1 MPDQPI
7 AVLEFDRELVTPD
20 GRRAGSWRAWVAADK
35 LKQGQAPPGAR
46 ILAITD
52 DREEVRRLMFEGE
65 CEFTQR
71 ALPHLVWHVAA
82 GGHPVDFHPKVH
94 EHLRICE
101 VCRAEY
107 NLLRDRNR

>member
-1 MPDQPI
+1 MPNRTI
-7 AVLEFDRELVTPD
+7 AVLEFERELVTPG
-20 GRRAGSWRAWVAADK
+20 GRRAGSWRAWVAVDH
-35 LKQGQAPPGAR
+35 LNHGQAPPGAR

-52 DREEVRRLMFEGE
+52 DPDEVRRLMFEGE

-82 GGHPVDFHPKVH
+82 GGHPVEFHPKVH

-101 VCRAEY
+101 VCQEAY
-107 NLLRDRNR
+107 NALRSRSR